1 MGGESPESSK
11 TTFCLY
17 GPEVGPK
24 VGGRQHQELFA
35 AKNSFPGSEPSNIRT
50 PARIIWGKGSFQPK
64 EHENMTKKSILALM
78 VAAGGCLDIV
88 AQADEIQFTT
98 LPETVQTTVIRETH
112 IASPTGVVRVIHD
125 STGVYAVT
133 VRGTRGD
140 QVVYVN
146 ETGTIV
152 QAPATTTTTTVQ
164 TAQPVQPVQPAA
176 DTQQTVTTYD
186 EVQKSQSRYELL
198 EKKGNKEIY
207 LDHQTGQKVT
217 VKRAND

>member
-1 MGGESPESSK
+1 
-11 TTFCLY
+11 
-17 GPEVGPK
+17 
-24 VGGRQHQELFA
+24 
-35 AKNSFPGSEPSNIRT
+35 
-50 PARIIWGKGSFQPK
+50 
-64 EHENMTKKSILALM
+64 MTKKSILAII
-78 VAAGGCLDIV
+78 VAAGACLDIV
-88 AQADEIQFTT
+88 AQADEIQFTA

-133 VRGTRGD
+133 VRGTQGD

-164 TAQPVQPVQPAA
+164 TAQPALPVQPVQPAA

-207 LDHQTGQKVT
+207 MDHQTGQKVT